1 MSFFIKQKFKN
12 MKKLVKTTMVLML
25 LVTALNVKGQEL
37 SVIKSSSIGINELPE
52 YVIITSQNTKL
63 LGGINII
70 IDKKRS
76 TYKDQLEELESLLQD
91 GDKLRVRNQTDLL
104 NAMSKLGFDYVNAYN
119 ANAIMP
125 SNRNSDGEDI
135 LNIVD
140 GGEGT
145 YKVNMVFRKKEKYRS

>member
-1 MSFFIKQKFKN
+1 
-12 MKKLVKTTMVLML
+12 MKKSVKTTIILML
-25 LVTALNVKGQEL
+25 LITALNVKGQEL
-37 SVIKSSSIGINELPE
+37 SVVRSSSIAISQLPE

-104 NAMSKLGFDYVNAYN
+104 NSMSKLGYDYVNAYN

-125 SNRNSDGEDI
+125 SSRDSDGDDI

-145 YKVNMVFRKKEKYRS
+145 FKVNMVFRKKEKFRN

>member
-1 MSFFIKQKFKN
+1 MKQ
-12 MKKLVKTTMVLML
+12 LVKTTIILMFL
-25 LVTALNVKGQEL
+25 ITALNVKGQEL
-37 SVIKSSSIGINELPE
+37 SVVRPSSIAINQLPE

-76 TYKDQLEELESLLQD
+76 TYEDQLEELESLLQD

-104 NAMSKLGFDYVNAYN
+104 NSMSKLGYDYVNAYN

-125 SNRNSDGEDI
+125 SSRDSDGDDI

-145 YKVNMVFRKKEKYRS
+145 FKVNMVFRKKEKFRN

>member
-1 MSFFIKQKFKN
+1 MKQ
-12 MKKLVKTTMVLML
+12 LVKTTIILMFL
-25 LVTALNVKGQEL
+25 ITALNVKGQEL
-37 SVIKSSSIGINELPE
+37 SVVRSSSIAINQLPE

-76 TYKDQLEELESLLQD
+76 TYEDQLEELESLLQD

-104 NAMSKLGFDYVNAYN
+104 NSMSKLGYDYVNAYN

-125 SNRNSDGEDI
+125 SSRDSDGDDI

-145 YKVNMVFRKKEKYRS
+145 FKVNMVFRKKEKFRN